1 MENVTPVIPEKFK
14 STVELINTE
23 QLKDDLIY
31 VYVKFIT
38 KVSPNERGTVL
49 LDLEDELFK
58 KDQRYRIWHVALGD
72 KNSLRNL
79 RGIKI
84 KNL

>member
-1 MENVTPVIPEKFK
+1 MERSTFLIPEKFN
-14 STVELINTE
+14 SDIELVNTE
-23 QLKDDLIY
+23 YLKNGLIY
-31 VYVKFIT
+31 INVNFIS
-38 KVSPNERGTVL
+38 KVSPKDRGTLL

-58 KDQRYRIWHVALGD
+58 KDERIRVWHIPLGD

-84 KNL
+84 KNP